1 MNAKWLAIALGVSL
15 VLNIGA
21 VGYLIG
27 SASSGGPKWRGPGL
41 DPAMGIGRMMRVLP
55 KEQRENA
62 MDRDGRRAIRAS
74 LVELRQAQR
83 AVDLAL
89 VAEPF
94 DSERLSAALAAFRE
108 RFAASQAHSHAA
120 LVNIAAQLSPTERER
135 FLGAMQRSQARGG
148 PRRGEGARRSER
160 E

>member
-27 SASSGGPKWRGPGL
+27 SASSGGSKWRGPGL
-41 DPAMGIGRMMRVLP
+41 DPTMGIGRMMRVLP

-83 AVDLAL
+83 AIDLAL

-94 DSERLSAALAAFRE
+94 DSARLSTALAAFRE
-108 RFAASQAHSHAA
+108 RFAASQAHGHAA
-120 LVNIAAQLSPTERER
+120 LVNIAARLSPTERER
-135 FLGAMQRSQARGG
+135 FLSAMRRSQARGG
-148 PRRGEGARRSER
+148 PRRGEGAGRSER